1 MRTIKVLHLIT
12 ELSIGGAQSALFRLL
27 ENFGDASFEHSVA
40 CFFNAEGATANQIRA
55 LNIPVFDLRMNNK
68 FRVDALGRLFGLLR
82 QKKPDLLHAWMF
94 HANLAGRILGHLAGI
109 PIIISSER
117 TMGQESRLR
126 YWLNR
131 HSISLVDQVV
141 CVSESVADFAVH
153 QIGLP
158 SDKISVI
165 PNGVDPA
172 QYRNLPSK
180 QQARKSLSLP
190 IDGVIIAAIGRP
202 RPVKGYQYLLK
213 AFVQASES
221 FPQTQL
227 LFVGNGPDRPG
238 LVDQAQSLGVR
249 SRVIFYDDT
258 INIPQILAS
267 LDMLA
272 LPSLFEGMPNI
283 ALEAMAAALPVLA
296 TAVGGTPEVVIDGE
310 TGLLVP
316 PGDAE
321 ALTSAI
327 TRLLK
332 NPQLR
337 EEMGQAGRKRVESEF
352 SINNTVREVKRL
364 YVNLVTQKGMMS

>member
-180 QQARKSLSLP
+180 QQARKSLNLP

-213 AFVQASES
+213 AFMQASES

-227 LFVGNGPDRPG
+227 LLVGNGPDRPG

>member
-1 MRTIKVLHLIT
+1 MSKIKVLHLIT
-12 ELSIGGAQSALFRLL
+12 ELSIGGAQSALLHLL
-27 ENFGDASFEHSVA
+27 ENFGEASFEHSVA
-40 CFFNAEGATANQIRA
+40 CFFNADGATANQIRA

-68 FRVDALGRLFGLLR
+68 FRVDALGRLLGLLR
-82 QKKPDLLHAWMF
+82 QKKPDILHTWMF
-94 HANLAGRILGHLAGI
+94 HANLPGRILGRLASI
-109 PIIISSER
+109 PIILSSER

-126 YWLNR
+126 YWINR

-153 QIGLP
+153 HVGLP
-158 SDKISVI
+158 SDKINVI
-165 PNGVDPA
+165 PNGINPA

-180 QQARKSLSLP
+180 QQARKSLNLP
-190 IDGVIIAAIGRP
+190 IDAVIIAAIGRP

-213 AFVQASES
+213 AFVQASKS

-227 LFVGNGPDRPG
+227 LFVGDGPDRAG
-238 LVDQAQSLGVR
+238 LMDQAQSLGVR
-249 SRVIFYDDT
+249 SRVSFYDDT
-258 INIPQILAS
+258 TNIPQILAS

-283 ALEAMAAALPVLA
+283 ALEAMAAGLPVVA
-296 TAVGGTPEVVIDGE
+296 TAVGGTPEVVIDGK

-316 PGDAE
+316 PRDAE
-321 ALTSAI
+321 ALASAL

-352 SINNTVREVKRL
+352 SIHDTVRRVRRL
-364 YVNLVTQKGMMS
+364 YDNLVTQKGMMP